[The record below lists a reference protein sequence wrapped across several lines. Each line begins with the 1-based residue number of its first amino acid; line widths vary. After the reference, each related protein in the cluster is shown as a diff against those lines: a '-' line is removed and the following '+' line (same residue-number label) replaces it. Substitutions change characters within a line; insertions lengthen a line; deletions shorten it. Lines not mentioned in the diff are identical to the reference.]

1 MNRMEKKKKNHDIH
15 EWFGY
20 NQRHIITIK
29 VNKMSWPLTPPKS
42 RARRMIPKFQDRVY
56 KLKPHHYFL
65 GLSLSQAP
73 NNT

>member
-29 VNKMSWPLTPPKS
+29 VNK
-42 RARRMIPKFQDRVY
+42 
-56 KLKPHHYFL
+56 
-65 GLSLSQAP
+65 
-73 NNT
+73 